1 MMTRGNH
8 QWAAGYFNGP
18 REIYGFHFHSS
29 FAFLRLPSIPLH
41 RPSFCLKILEN
52 ILRAKQTERKENQEI
67 AYFLFTYFLYFIL
80 KKIQFQ
86 SEYEFY

>member
-1 MMTRGNH
+1 MGQGKFM
-8 QWAAGYFNGP
+8 AS
-18 REIYGFHFHSS
+18 ISIHSS

-80 KKIQFQ
+80 KKIQFSQ
-86 SEYEFY
+86 NMSFIACHSLPL